1 MKSSIDRKI
10 LTTNVTEI
18 RTRTRRELR
27 TDNWE
32 REMTTEPAARYLE
45 LFFSCAPTV
54 ENAAAE
60 CSRFRNTSCPW
71 SKTQVPCGL
80 HALSSRSPWSWF
92 IRENSWPVCATLH
105 QRYGIDLCHF
115 LQL

>member
-1 MKSSIDRKI
+1 MKPSVDRKI
-10 LTTNVTEI
+10 LATNVTEI

-32 REMTTEPAARYLE
+32 LEFENRTSTRYLE

-60 CSRFRNTSCPW
+60 CSRFRNTSCP
-71 SKTQVPCGL
+71 
-80 HALSSRSPWSWF
+80 
-92 IRENSWPVCATLH
+92 
-105 QRYGIDLCHF
+105 
-115 LQL
+115 